1 MKYMNATT
9 ARTTFLNLVD
19 DLSERIA
26 ITKNGQPVAVLL
38 DYDDYRALRA
48 SQALARDSEKLARVS
63 ATVARVSQGGVS
75 GFQDASEAEPV
86 GEQQRATAR
95 AR

>member
-9 ARTTFLNLVD
+9 ART
-19 DLSERIA
+19 DLLKILEALDERIA

-48 SQALARDSEKLARVS
+48 SQALGRDDETLAHIKATLDRANRGDVQTFDDAPDAERVVRPRQ
-63 ATVARVSQGGVS
+63 AV
-75 GFQDASEAEPV
+75 
-86 GEQQRATAR
+86 R

>member
-1 MKYMNATT
+1 MKYLNATT
-9 ARTTFLNLVD
+9 ART
-19 DLSERIA
+19 DLLKILEALDERIA

-48 SQALARDSEKLARVS
+48 SQALARDGEKLAHVKATLDRVT
-63 ATVARVSQGGVS
+63 AGAG
-75 GFQDASEAEPV
+75 DAFMDAEDTAPA
-86 GEQQRATAR
+86 QPPQRAAR